1 MILPNKLIP
10 YNKSILAKMIYILDM
25 LILGDEHLE
34 ILYNKIKDNFED
46 INQYILTLDV
56 LFSLE
61 KIQIDE
67 ELKVLKYVKTDNL

>member
-10 YNKSILAKMIYILDM
+10 YNDSILAKMVYVLDV
-25 LILGDEHLE
+25 LVLDDEN
-34 ILYNKIKDNFED
+34 IGNLYNKIKDNFED

-61 KIQIDE
+61 KIQLDK
-67 ELKVLKYVKTDNL
+67 ELKVIKYVKADNL

>member
-10 YNKSILAKMIYILDM
+10 YRDSILAKIVYVLDV
-25 LILGDEHLE
+25 ISHENVKIDE
-34 ILYNKIKDNFED
+34 LYEKIKSNFED

-56 LFSLE
+56 LFVLE

-67 ELKVLKYVKTDNL
+67 ELKVIKYVKKNNL